1 MIKIILRLRKNQSKN
16 KSTVESSKSVTKK
29 SQNNLIG
36 STTSTTEHIL
46 QEKTVCRTIEIN
58 KIINTVEAHTTGK
71 INNTD
76 NSLFTVPTI
85 KKLIPQIDQLE
96 VEKSSDYHD
105 MTAVEFLY
113 HIHFDNGNFDDNL
126 IDYIVE
132 CI

>member
-1 MIKIILRLRKNQSKN
+1 M
-16 KSTVESSKSVTKK
+16 V
-29 SQNNLIG
+29 
-36 STTSTTEHIL
+36 
-46 QEKTVCRTIEIN
+46 
-58 KIINTVEAHTTGK
+58 NTAKAYTTGE
-71 INNTD
+71 NN
-76 NSLFTVPTI
+76 NIKKSLFTVPTI
-85 KKLIPQIDQLE
+85 KTLIPQIDQIE